1 MNYLAL
7 ARKWRP
13 KTFSEL
19 VGQEHV
25 VKALRNALDSGRVHH
40 AFLFTGTRGVG
51 KTTIARIFA
60 KSLNCETG
68 ISSDPCGTCAVC
80 RDVDAG
86 RFVDLIEIDAASRT
100 KVDDTRELLED
111 VVYAPSRGRYKVFLI
126 DEVHMLSGHS
136 FNALL
141 KTLEEPPEH
150 VKFLLATTDPQKL
163 PVTVLSRCLQFNLR
177 RLRNDEIAG
186 QMSHILAAEGIASE
200 PGALAL
206 LAHGA
211 DGSLRDG
218 LSLLDQA
225 IAHGGGRLEDAEVRA
240 MLGTIDQDAVL
251 RLLDALAAGDGPA
264 LYAAIDSMAAFVTDF
279 AGVLDSVAT
288 ALHRIQLRQLLP
300 DPPADDDAFDPARL
314 QLLADR
320 FAPDDVQLYYQ
331 MATHG
336 SRDIALAPTPRI
348 GLEMSLL
355 RMLAFRPE
363 PTGGAMT
370 GVQRGA
376 PAPQASPPV
385 SASAPSSSASAAAI
399 ASAPARTE
407 SPRVA
412 EPSAPSRVP
421 TPASSMG
428 ERPPL
433 GGPPLPD
440 GDERDRVRPAAVPSR
455 SADTAQG
462 SDPAQAPPTAA
473 SAPLPMPV
481 DTTGWVAMLDRM
493 GIRAVVRQLADNCS
507 VLGEKDGA
515 LWLGLR
521 REHEL
526 LLSDMARRQIE
537 QGLSAVM
544 GAPTRVRID
553 IVADP
558 TGGDSGIDT
567 PATRARQARDDRQQ
581 QAESD
586 FAADANVQS
595 ALAAL
600 GGEIARGSIRPI

>member
-1 MNYLAL
+1 
-7 ARKWRP
+7 
-13 KTFSEL
+13 
-19 VGQEHV
+19 
-25 VKALRNALDSGRVHH
+25 
-40 AFLFTGTRGVG
+40 
-51 KTTIARIFA
+51 
-60 KSLNCETG
+60 
-68 ISSDPCGTCAVC
+68 
-80 RDVDAG
+80 
-86 RFVDLIEIDAASRT
+86 
-100 KVDDTRELLED
+100 
-111 VVYAPSRGRYKVFLI
+111 
-126 DEVHMLSGHS
+126 
-136 FNALL
+136 
-141 KTLEEPPEH
+141 
-150 VKFLLATTDPQKL
+150 
-163 PVTVLSRCLQFNLR
+163 
-177 RLRNDEIAG
+177 
-186 QMSHILAAEGIASE
+186 
-200 PGALAL
+200 
-206 LAHGA
+206 
-211 DGSLRDG
+211 
-218 LSLLDQA
+218 
-225 IAHGGGRLEDAEVRA
+225 
-240 MLGTIDQDAVL
+240 
-251 RLLDALAAGDGPA
+251 
-264 LYAAIDSMAAFVTDF
+264 
-279 AGVLDSVAT
+279 
-288 ALHRIQLRQLLP
+288 
-300 DPPADDDAFDPARL
+300 
-314 QLLADR
+314 
-320 FAPDDVQLYYQ
+320 
-331 MATHG
+331 
-336 SRDIALAPTPRI
+336 
-348 GLEMSLL
+348 
-355 RMLAFRPE
+355 
-363 PTGGAMT
+363 
-370 GVQRGA
+370 
-376 PAPQASPPV
+376 
-385 SASAPSSSASAAAI
+385 
-399 ASAPARTE
+399 
-407 SPRVA
+407 
-412 EPSAPSRVP
+412 
-421 TPASSMG
+421 MG